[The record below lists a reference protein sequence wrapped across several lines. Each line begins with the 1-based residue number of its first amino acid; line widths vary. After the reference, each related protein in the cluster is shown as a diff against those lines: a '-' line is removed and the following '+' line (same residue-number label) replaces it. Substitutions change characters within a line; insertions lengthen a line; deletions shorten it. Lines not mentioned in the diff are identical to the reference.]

1 MNKKKN
7 LQMDMLSKNRRLRNA
22 SKIITTT
29 AAATLLLALSTVAS
43 FRSPNTDFRQP
54 SQGYH

>member
-1 MNKKKN
+1 
-7 LQMDMLSKNRRLRNA
+7 MDMLSKNRRLRNA

-43 FRSPNTDFRQP
+43 QHRIHCFRSPNTDFRQP